1 MSTTTRKLTTNLGDG
16 LKGGLRIGQTM
27 SVLTRTGLGWL
38 AGRRPPT
45 PQLLRETFERLGTT
59 YIKLGQFIASAPSVF
74 PEAYVKE
81 FQLCL
86 DRVEPLPYKTIE
98 KTLRKEFPQPIED
111 IFEHID
117 PTPLAS
123 ASIAQVHAARLT
135 TGEDV
140 VIKVQKPGVRN
151 VLLTDLNFLFVTS
164 KVLEWL
170 VPHLVHASLSDIV
183 NEIQKGMLAECD
195 FLQEAQNIET
205 FDKYLKETGNTE
217 AAVPKVY
224 HHATTL
230 KVLTMERFYGVPL
243 TDLESIKAHSRDPE
257 FTLLT
262 AMNTWMGSLLH
273 CQFFHADVHAGNLM
287 VLQDGRIGFIDFGIV
302 GSLKPGTWEAMISF
316 MTGKAT
322 ESYTSMAEA
331 LVKIGVADRKVE
343 ISKLAYDLEQLVRH
357 AESMDSRMI
366 GNPMDMDNAEM
377 DRFMLS
383 IVELGKKHGIKF
395 PREFALLL
403 KQILYFDRYIELLA
417 PGMNMFNDERVILD
431 GDMPGMSSMGMLY

>member
-1 MSTTTRKLTTNLGDG
+1 MTERQRNLSTNIGDS
-16 LKGGLRIGQTM
+16 LKGGLRIGQTV
-27 SVLTRTGLGWL
+27 SVLTRAGLGWL

-86 DRVEPLPYKTIE
+86 DKVEALPYKTIE
-98 KTLRKEFPQPIED
+98 KTLRKEFDRPLEEIYA
-111 IFEHID
+111 HID
-117 PTPLAS
+117 PKPLAS
-123 ASIAQVHAARLT
+123 ASIAQVHAAKLI

-151 VLLTDLNFLFVTS
+151 VLLTDLNFLFVTA

-170 VPHLVHASLSDIV
+170 APHLVHASLSDIV
-183 NEIQKGMLAECD
+183 NEIQNGMLAECD
-195 FLQEAQNIET
+195 FLQEAKNIET
-205 FDKYLKETGNTE
+205 FDKYLKETGNSE

-224 HHATTL
+224 HQATTL

-243 TDLESIKAHSRDPE
+243 TDLETIRKHARDPE

-287 VLQDGRIGFIDFGIV
+287 VLEDGRVGFIDFGIV
-302 GSLKPGTWEAMISF
+302 GSLKPGTWEALISF

-343 ISKLAYDLEQLVRH
+343 ISKLAYDLEMLVKQ
-357 AESMDSRMI
+357 AETMDTRMI
-366 GNPMDMDNAEM
+366 GNPMDMDHAEM

-417 PGMNMFNDERVILD
+417 PGMNMFNDDRVVLD
-431 GDMPGMSSMGMLY
+431 GDLEMMAGMGLIH